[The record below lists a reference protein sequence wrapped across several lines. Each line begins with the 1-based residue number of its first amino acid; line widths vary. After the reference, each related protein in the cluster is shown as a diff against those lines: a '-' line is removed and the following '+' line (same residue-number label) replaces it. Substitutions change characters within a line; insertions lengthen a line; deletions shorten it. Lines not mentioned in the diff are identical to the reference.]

1 MTTSVYWIRCADH
14 TDMTSQGYIGVSGRF
29 DRRMWEHYNL
39 EGNRHLKFAIK
50 KYGWDNLVKTQI
62 LIADEDYCLDIE
74 RKLRPTDDIGWN
86 CTTGCG
92 KPPIN
97 RWNLG
102 TKGLCGAWN
111 KGKKSSLETR
121 KKISDSV
128 KLQMQNP
135 RRLEMNRKAR
145 LGMPS
150 PMKGKKHSPETLKKM
165 SEVKLGKK
173 PSQETID
180 KRTAK
185 LRGRTA
191 PKLTCPHCEA
201 IGGTGAMRRWHFD
214 NCKNKENLN
223 WH

>member
-14 TDMTSQGYIGVSGRF
+14 TDMTSQGYIGVSSRF

-39 EGNRHLKFAIK
+39 EGNRHLKFAIQ

-86 CTTGCG
+86 CTTGGG
-92 KPPIN
+92 KPPIS

-102 TKGLCGAWN
+102 TKGLTVAWN
-111 KGKKSSLETR
+111 KGLPW
-121 KKISDSV
+121 SDEFKENISV
-128 KLQMQNP
+128 KVSKLWENP
-135 RRLEMNRKAR
+135 EYREHMSKAHK
-145 LGMPS
+145 GQTS
-150 PMKGKKHSPETLKKM
+150 AMKGKKHSPESLKKM
-165 SEVKLGKK
+165 SQTKLGKK
-173 PSQETID
+173 QSQESID
-180 KRTAK
+180 KRAAK
-185 LRGRTA
+185 LRGSIA

-214 NCKNKENLN
+214 NCKNKETL